1 MKISTRIA
9 LVALLWLI
17 TINSGELGSL
27 DVNLRLQMA
36 HAWWTGTEEV
46 QLTPDMTPKVRGDIR
61 FGVIGADGDRYIA
74 YETGQSFLMLPADW
88 VGSQLHQIWSEVPAE
103 TLRRWSVNL
112 LTFIPINVA
121 VVLAAFWLLK
131 LFHFEER
138 VAGLA
143 SLTLLLGTTALH
155 YAQVHQHNNQL
166 LLLTTLGYA
175 TAMAYI
181 QTRRALWPFLG
192 GIALGMA
199 VFIRVTSMI
208 HALTVI
214 LFLVGI
220 VAYKSRQVGAVIQ
233 TIGLWLMGFVPV
245 FLISR
250 YIDSLRYGS
259 FLASG
264 KSVEKLQLA
273 TDSMWTGLPQLPADY
288 PLINAPQV
296 GILGPLISP
305 AKSIFLYDPLLLPCL
320 ILAGVCW
327 FKLSPLIRW
336 YLVTSTLNLG
346 LHLAAY
352 SRFVFWHG
360 DSAWGARYHVT
371 SVHLLL
377 IPLLAVFIQQLLAA
391 RKFRRFVLKG
401 ILLFALMAQLASVAM
416 PMNLE
421 IFQKKVGVP
430 GTRLDVRLAARA
442 TNVACYVDRDL
453 ATLCIDR
460 NPDKKQYLEH
470 LNHLSFFPFTFSHN
484 NAESEQTNPIKGL
497 LFLIWSLALVAT
509 ILISL
514 NTWCLSGL

>member
-1 MKISTRIA
+1 MKILTRIV

-27 DVNLRLQMA
+27 DVDLRLQMA
-36 HAWWTGTEEV
+36 HAWWAGTEEV
-46 QLTPDMTPKVRGDIR
+46 QVTSDMTPKVRGDIR
-61 FGVIGADGDRYIA
+61 FGVIGADGDRYIG
-74 YETGQSFLMLPADW
+74 YETGQSFLMLPSDW
-88 VGSQLHQIWSEVPAE
+88 LGSQLHQVWPRIPGE

-112 LTFIPINVA
+112 FTFIPINVA
-121 VVLAAFWLLK
+121 VVLATFWLLK
-131 LFHFEER
+131 LFQFEER

-175 TAMAYI
+175 TAIAYI
-181 QTRRALWPFLG
+181 QTRRAFWPFLG
-192 GIALGMA
+192 GIALGLA

-208 HALTVI
+208 HALTVV

-233 TIGLWLMGFVPV
+233 TIGLWLMGFIPV

-250 YIDSLRYGS
+250 YVDFLRYGS
-259 FLASG
+259 FWASG
-264 KSVEKLQLA
+264 KSVEKLQLT
-273 TDSMWTGLPQLPADY
+273 TDPMWVGLPQLPAGY

-320 ILAGVCW
+320 IIGGICW

-336 YLVTSTLNLG
+336 YLVTSVLNLG

-371 SVHLLL
+371 SIHLLL
-377 IPLLAVFIQQLLAA
+377 IPLLALFIQKLLTT
-391 RKFRRFVLKG
+391 RKMKRFILKG
-401 ILLFALMAQLASVAM
+401 ILLIALLTQLASVAM

-430 GTRLDVRLAARA
+430 GTRLDLRLATRA
-442 TNVACYVDRDL
+442 INVVCYVDRDI
-453 ATLCIDR
+453 TKLCVDQ
-460 NPDKKQYLEH
+460 NPDKKQYIEH

-484 NAESEQTNPIKGL
+484 HVAADKTNPIKAL
-497 LFLIWSLALVAT
+497 LFLIWLLALVAAV
-509 ILISL
+509 LISL
-514 NTWCLSGL
+514 NTWRWSGL